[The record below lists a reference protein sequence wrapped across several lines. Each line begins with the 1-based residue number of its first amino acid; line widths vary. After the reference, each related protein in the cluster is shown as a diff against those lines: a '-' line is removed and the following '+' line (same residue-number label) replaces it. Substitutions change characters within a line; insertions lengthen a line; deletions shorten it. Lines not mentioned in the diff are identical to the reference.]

1 MRILPPRTSVWPI
14 LASALFITAGVFG
27 LRPLMSYKALALGA
41 TPFEIGLIASSFAIL
56 GLVGAVPVGRLT
68 DRFGGRLLTITGCL
82 IVTIV
87 LLLVVFA
94 QSLLALA
101 VAQAGLGLGQL
112 MMAIGSHTLVTSRST
127 GRQRDHEIGLY
138 SSAASLG
145 VGFGPIV
152 AGFLAGSDVA
162 GRGGQQAFVFGA
174 VMALMSALCATYVA
188 PDRPERPEGGAAAAT
203 GATAAPSTMLSTL
216 RLPGMRPAIIAS
228 VVVLAAMDILFA
240 YLPVLG
246 EERGIPPQTI
256 GLAVGVLSLA
266 GLGSRMILSRL
277 VARFGYPVVLSVAML
292 VPAVALPV
300 IVAFGGE
307 VVLLA
312 IMAIAGFGLG
322 LGQPISIVLVA
333 VAAPRRIL
341 GYAMS
346 LRLVG
351 NRLGQL
357 TIPALVGATA
367 GQQGVGAIF
376 VTVAAMLGFGAV
388 AVALDRG
395 MPSGRVRDE
404 DAADRQ
410 IAAAETQAADE
421 TVLA

>member
-1 MRILPPRTSVWPI
+1 MSVLPSRTSVWPI
-14 LASALFITAGVFG
+14 LASTLFITAGVFG

-68 DRFGGRLLTITGCL
+68 DRLGGRLLTIAGCL
-82 IVTIV
+82 IVALV
-87 LLLVVFA
+87 LLLIIFA

-101 VAQAGLGLGQL
+101 IAQAGLGLGQL
-112 MMAIGSHTLVTSRST
+112 MMAIGSHTLVTSRTT

-145 VGFGPIV
+145 VGFGPII
-152 AGFLAGSDVA
+152 AGFLAGDDVA

-174 VMALMSALCATYVA
+174 VMALMSALCAAYVA
-188 PDRPERPEGGAAAAT
+188 SDRPARHAAT
-203 GATAAPSTMLSTL
+203 GTAAPPATMLGTL

-266 GLGSRMILSRL
+266 GLASRMILSRL
-277 VARFGYPVVLSVAML
+277 VARFGYPAVLSGAMI

-307 VVLLA
+307 VVLLM

-357 TIPALVGATA
+357 TIPAVVGATA
-367 GQQGVGAIF
+367 GQQGVGAILL
-376 VTVAAMLGFGAV
+376 TAAAMLGFGAV
-388 AVALDRG
+388 AVAVDRG
-395 MPSGRVRDE
+395 MPSGRVSDE
-404 DAADRQ
+404 Q

-421 TVLA
+421 TVLAS